1 MLRPAR
7 TTQNYSSKYEFV
19 VWLFI
24 QVRYLASSH
33 VSAQTVV
40 SHLCHCHHLQENEF
54 ISCFSCIA
62 KEVPQVVPMV
72 GSLTPVYR

>member
-1 MLRPAR
+1 MLRPVR
-7 TTQNYSSKYEFV
+7 TSQNYSSECELF
-19 VWLFI
+19 VWLCI
-24 QVRYLASSH
+24 PAGYSVSSH
-33 VSAQTVV
+33 VSAQTFI
-40 SHLCHCHHLQENEF
+40 SHLCHCRHLQENEF

>member
-1 MLRPAR
+1 MPMPVR
-7 TTQNYSSKYEFV
+7 TSQNYSSECEFF
-19 VWLFI
+19 VWLCTSAGYS
-24 QVRYLASSH
+24 VSSH
-33 VSAQTVV
+33 VSAQTFIA
-40 SHLCHCHHLQENEF
+40 HLCHCCHLQENEF